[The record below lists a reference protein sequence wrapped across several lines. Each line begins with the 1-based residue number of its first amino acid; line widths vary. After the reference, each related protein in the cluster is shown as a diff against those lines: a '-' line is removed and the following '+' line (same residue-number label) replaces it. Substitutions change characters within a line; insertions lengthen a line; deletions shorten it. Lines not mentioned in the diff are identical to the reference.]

1 MYLTTMDKETIL
13 NSINSD
19 ISAFVSDKF
28 TDYISLK
35 VKEEVEKEKALFLE
49 GLNVSQEEFPVFD
62 EEKHE
67 HFKGIKIVNDPDI
80 PVQME
85 SARKYELLDTEDE
98 FILSGI
104 KIDKESLDITTET
117 LTRFEYDT
125 CEFFITNKGNI
136 YNKTGHAKCG
146 CVHPQL
152 FNYKAIEFIQISR
165 CSSAELIS
173 HNHVE
178 VKRGCPIRR
187 WRSAFV
193 LPTDDE
199 YLKVLNGEFK
209 DSNGH
214 DIRELRKG
222 CGCKYNVMLPDTD
235 PYWWQGEHLVSKRP
249 STLLIDNNKNHY
261 GFSTYGSSAG
271 SLEDSIERF
280 MKNDICK
287 ECSSGRELENS
298 MSEENKTIN
307 PEILRNPPMFNNE
320 YIEILTL
327 LSKKNF
333 TIPIYQFQT
342 IYAKY
347 HPRANE
353 NSLMETKIK
362 HLSDIENRVTD
373 AVKTERDILTK
384 QIEDYENKHTI
395 LQNDIEKM
403 SSDKEN
409 FQKDILALKVM
420 NKHAE
425 EKLRQKSIE
434 KNNHYNKWAQD
445 VKLKLDDREKQL
457 NDKALKL
464 DENTDESKEY
474 LQKLLKIALVIN
486 EANDKIDDKFSISD
500 DLFSIVRELN
510 TMVENE
516 NVLPTSFD
524 KIAGYIEPKV
534 EPKVEPKAT
543 ISSKSNK
550 NKKLKKSKKI
560 HSKAIQEYEV
570 VASLK
575 TSNNWLD
582 SDSDDDILDSD

>member
-1 MYLTTMDKETIL
+1 MDKETIL

-62 EEKHE
+62 EENHE

-80 PVQME
+80 PVQKE

-353 NSLMETKIK
+353 NSLMETKIRK
-362 HLSDIENRVTD
+362 LSNLEKSVEESVKIEKD
-373 AVKTERDILTK
+373 ALVRETKNYREQRLKYVFSMFILRNEKKQVIDDKSTIRLIKKDSEQKCLDNESECDKKCQARFKKYLDEERKLNEDKGKFNQTK
-384 QIEDYENKHTI
+384 QDY
-395 LQNDIEKM
+395 
-403 SSDKEN
+403 
-409 FQKDILALKVM
+409 QK
-420 NKHAE
+420 
-425 EKLRQKSIE
+425 
-434 KNNHYNKWAQD
+434 
-445 VKLKLDDREKQL
+445 
-457 NDKALKL
+457 
-464 DENTDESKEY
+464 
-474 LQKLLKIALVIN
+474 KLLKMAIDIN
-486 EANDKIDDKFSISD
+486 DFNDELDDKLDISIE
-500 DLFSIVRELN
+500 LFKLIGEL
-510 TMVENE
+510 
-516 NVLPTSFD
+516 
-524 KIAGYIEPKV
+524 
-534 EPKVEPKAT
+534 
-543 ISSKSNK
+543 K
-550 NKKLKKSKKI
+550 NM
-560 HSKAIQEYEV
+560 
-570 VASLK
+570 
-575 TSNNWLD
+575 
-582 SDSDDDILDSD
+582 